1 MKIRQSYKTFCK
13 LKRLVFT
20 SILSREKC
28 ACLKAVMMHT
38 PAALCHG
45 TPSLRL
51 TIAMR
56 FPGYTTGYAPS
67 AASASAGD
75 KGASFFFSSSFA
87 RLLNSGYCMRVW

>member
-45 TPSLRL
+45 TPSLRP